1 MNECK
6 PLQNGPTNVYMG
18 KDKSAGMNWND
29 SGPHKL
35 DATTGHF

>member
-1 MNECK
+1 
-6 PLQNGPTNVYMG
+6 MG